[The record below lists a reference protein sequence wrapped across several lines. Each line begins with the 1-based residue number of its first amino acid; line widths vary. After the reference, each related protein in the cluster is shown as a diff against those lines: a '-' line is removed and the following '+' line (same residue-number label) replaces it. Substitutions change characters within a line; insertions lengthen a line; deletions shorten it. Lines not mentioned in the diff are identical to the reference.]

1 MLSNNGKISLLINVK
16 RRVSIGG
23 TDLFR
28 PIQYI
33 GSKIKLAER
42 IASHICSYESSGVV
56 LDPFSGTGV
65 MGQEFA
71 KRGWKVISSD
81 ALNFCNI
88 MARATLGIGKKTD
101 DKLEQEWNSLQKDAE
116 NIPAPKKWTGI
127 LQTEKQCIEEEDAQ
141 NLISLEKN
149 YPRRTT
155 KETMSTSRH
164 HKIWRLTD
172 VFAGTYLGVK
182 QSVDLDRYRWA
193 LEQRKSAMSSW
204 CYDSILTALMSAAS
218 NASYSAGKHFAQFH
232 NLKNEVTEFHKER
245 LIQDRQI
252 EIKQHTTESLA
263 SIINASNQSGSG
275 HQQLNGPMEELLGET
290 FHFDWI
296 YADPPYTAQQYSRFY
311 HLLESYASTKPIRLM
326 HQKGEPTQG
335 LIPPREDRHQS
346 RFSKKTTIES
356 AFKDLITL
364 SEKCDANLAISY
376 STSRKRNSRMIS
388 LDKLR
393 LLLESTFE
401 VEMIRFDH
409 KYREFN
415 KAELSDSSDSED
427 VLLLCRRKS

>member
-1 MLSNNGKISLLINVK
+1 M
-16 RRVSIGG
+16 
-23 TDLFR
+23 FR
-28 PIQYI
+28 PVQYF
-33 GSKIKLAER
+33 GSKVKLAER
-42 IASHICSYESSGVV
+42 IASHICSAESSRVV

-71 KRGWKVISSD
+71 RRGWKVISSD

-88 MARATLGIGKKTD
+88 MARATLGIGKKND
-101 DKLEQEWNSLQKDAE
+101 DKPEQEWSTIQKAAE
-116 NIPAPKKWTGI
+116 SIVIPKKWADI
-127 LQTEKQCIEEEDAQ
+127 LQMEKKYLEYSDAMS
-141 NLISLEKN
+141 LISSEKK

-155 KETMSTSRH
+155 KEIMPTTQN
-164 HKIWRLTD
+164 HKIWRLIE

-182 QSVDLDRYRWA
+182 QCADLDRYRWV
-193 LEQRKSAMSSW
+193 LEQRKSEMSSW

-232 NLKNEVTEFHKER
+232 NLRKKITEFHKER
-245 LIQDRQI
+245 LIEDRQI
-252 EIKQHTTESLA
+252 EIKEHATESLA
-263 SIINASNQSGSG
+263 SIITASNQSGSG
-275 HQQLNGPMEELLGET
+275 HQQINGPMEELVGET

-311 HLLESYASTKPIRLM
+311 HLLESYASTEPIRLM

-335 LIPPREDRHQS
+335 LIPPKEDRHQS
-346 RFSKKTTIES
+346 RFSRKTTIES
-356 AFKDLITL
+356 AFKDLISL
-364 SEKCDANLAISY
+364 SERCDANLAISY
-376 STSRKRNSRMIS
+376 STSRKKNSRMIS
-388 LDKLR
+388 LDELR

-401 VEMIRFDH
+401 VEMKTFDH